1 MFLDWLSST
10 QGVLTLEATLL
21 TIIVLFAAWESQR

>member
-1 MFLDWLSST
+1 MFLDWLCT
-10 QGVLTLEATLL
+10 NQGLLTLEATLF